1 MKFTD
6 VQRTLRP
13 RASIP
18 NATVICTAARQ
29 GRALALALGCC
40 LAGLPAT
47 SAESPPRE
55 IRLDL
60 AQVKTPVDR
69 FFALSVGADYPG
81 TLRRDDSL
89 AQLKTAVDELG
100 FRSVRF
106 HALFHDV
113 MGVVKVEGGRT
124 TYDFS
129 AIDTLYDKMLAN
141 GIRPFVELGFTP
153 EALATS
159 PQTIFYW
166 KGNTSHPQR
175 EGWVALVD
183 AFVRHLRERYGAD
196 EVRRWPFEVWNEP
209 NLDGFW
215 ERADQAAYF
224 ELYAATARAIK
235 HIDPGLK
242 VGGPSTAGAAWV
254 PEFLAFAKANA
265 VPVDFVTTHTYGV
278 DHGFLDEYGQDDRKL
293 SPNPDSIVGDVRRV
307 REQIQA
313 SAFPGLPLYIT
324 EWSTSYNPRDLVH
337 DSYISGPWILSKLR
351 ATRGLAQAMSYWTY
365 SDLFEEAGPPP
376 TPFHGGF
383 GLLTREGVRKPA
395 FFAYKYLHALRGHEI
410 PSTDAAVLAARDG
423 DSVATVVWDWQP
435 PDQSAEKATN
445 RGFFGRPLP
454 AVASRPLALSFEH
467 LPPGRYRLQLRRTG
481 FKANDAQTA
490 YLEMGS
496 PKALAPDQLRRL
508 QALTEDRPEVDRSVL
523 VGEGGSLRWTAAMRS
538 NDVVLVTLQRETA
551 KGAQVAAQPA
561 AGEREIQLNQVGFL
575 PGAAKWAAV
584 PEARAERFSVVDART
599 GATVFRGALGTPA
612 VWPLAHAAYRLADF
626 SALKAPGRY
635 RLKVEGL
642 PASPPFVIAA
652 DAYAALGAAS
662 LKAFYFNRAG
672 IALHARHA
680 GAYARPAGH
689 PDTEVLVHASAAGPG
704 RPEGA
709 VINAPK
715 GWYDAGDYNK
725 YIVNSG
731 ISTYTLL
738 AAWEHFPEHFRKQS
752 LDIPESGNALPDVL
766 DEALWNLEWMLAM
779 QDPAD
784 GGVYH
789 KLTNKGFDGAVMPH
803 QATTP
808 RYVVQKTTAAAL
820 NFAAVM
826 ATASRVFAAFERE
839 QPGLPARM
847 RTAAERAWQWARANP
862 AAVYRQPPDIH
873 TGGYDDDQLADEFAW
888 AAAELYISTRD
899 DAYLTAMQPD
909 KVSAGVPSWNSV
921 APLAWVSLA
930 HHRER
935 LTPAADRAL
944 IENRIRTQADALT
957 AAWRSSPYR
966 VSMQASDL
974 VWGSNAVALNQA
986 LMLVQGFR
994 LSGDRAQ
1001 LDAVQALLDH
1011 VLGRNPMGLSMVT
1024 GFGSRST
1031 QQPHHRPSMADGMA
1045 APVPGFLAGGANPGL
1060 QDRADCP
1067 KPYPSDVPA
1076 KAYLDHDCSYA
1087 SNEVAINWNA
1097 PLAYVSAALQA
1108 LTPATA
1114 PTTRP

>member
-1 MKFTD
+1 MRSAHLGRAVALAIACCLALPLATGAEA
-6 VQRTLRP
+6 TP
-13 RASIP
+13 RE
-18 NATVICTAARQ
+18 VKLD
-29 GRALALALGCC
+29 RALAK
-40 LAGLPAT
+40 
-47 SAESPPRE
+47 
-55 IRLDL
+55 
-60 AQVKTPVDR
+60 QPVDR
-69 FFALSVGADYPG
+69 FFDLAVGADFPG

-89 AQLKTAVDELG
+89 AQVKTAVDELG
-100 FRSVRF
+100 FRSIRF
-106 HALFHDV
+106 HALFHDA

-129 AIDTLYDKMLAN
+129 AIDKLYDGLLAR

-159 PQTIFYW
+159 KQTIFYW

-183 AFVRHLRERYGAD
+183 AFVRHVVQRYGIE

-224 ELYAATARAIK
+224 ALYADTARAIK
-235 HIDPGLK
+235 RIDAGIQ
-242 VGGPSTAGAAWV
+242 VGGPSTAGAAWI
-254 PEFLAFAKANA
+254 PEFLANAKANA

-278 DHGFLDEYGQDDRKL
+278 DHGFLDEYGEDDRKL

-337 DSYISGPWILSKLR
+337 DSYISAPWILAKLR

-395 FFAYKYLHALRGHEI
+395 FFAYKYLNALRGMEI
-410 PSTDAAVLAARDG
+410 PSSDPGVLAAADG
-423 DSVATVVWDWQP
+423 DTTTALVWDWQP

-445 RGFFGRPLP
+445 RSFFGRPVP
-454 AVASRPLALSFEH
+454 AAASRPVVLS
-467 LPPGRYRLQLRRTG
+467 LGGLQPGRYRLQLRRTG
-481 FKANDAQTA
+481 FEANDAQTA
-490 YLEMGS
+490 YLKMGS
-496 PKALAPDQLRRL
+496 PKALTPAQLKRL
-508 QALTEDRPEVDRSVL
+508 HALTADTPETDRVVEVRAD
-523 VGEGGSLRWTAAMRS
+523 GSWRDTVPMRS
-538 NDVVLVTLQRETA
+538 NDVVLVTLQPERVKAAAKPRED
-551 KGAQVAAQPA
+551 
-561 AGEREIQLNQVGFL
+561 REIQLNQVGFL
-575 PGAAKWAAV
+575 PGGAKWAAV
-584 PEARAERFSVVDART
+584 PEGPAQRFSVVDARS
-599 GATVFRGALGTPA
+599 GQVVFSGALGAPA
-612 VWPLAHAAYRLADF
+612 AWPAAHAAFQMADF
-626 SALKAPGRY
+626 SALKTPGRY
-635 RLKVEGL
+635 RLRVAGL
-642 PASPPFVIAA
+642 PDSAPFVVAP
-652 DAYAALGAAS
+652 DAYAALSAAS
-662 LKAFYFNRAG
+662 LKAFYFNRAST
-672 IALHARHA
+672 ALPPRHA
-680 GAYARPAGH
+680 GAYARPGGH
-689 PDTEVLVHASAAGPG
+689 ADTQVFVHASAAGPG
-704 RPEGA
+704 RPEGT
-709 VINAPK
+709 VISAPK

-731 ISTYTLL
+731 ITTYTLL
-738 AAWEHFPEHFRKQS
+738 AAWEHFPQHFRKQS
-752 LDIPESGNALPDVL
+752 LNIPESGNPLPDVL

-789 KLTNKGFDGAVMPH
+789 KLTDKGFDGAVMPH
-803 QATTP
+803 QTGNA

-826 ATASRVFAAFERE
+826 ATASRVFQPFERE
-839 QPGLPARM
+839 LPGLSARM
-847 RTAAERAWQWARANP
+847 RAAAERAWQWARANP
-862 AAVYRQPPDIH
+862 AVIYRQPPDVK
-873 TGGYDDDQLADEFAW
+873 TGGYDDDKLADEFAW

-899 DAYLTAMQPD
+899 DAYLAAMQPD
-909 KVSAGVPSWNSV
+909 KVASGVPGWNSV

-930 HHRER
+930 HHRSR
-935 LTPAADRAL
+935 LTPAADRTL
-944 IENRIRTQADALT
+944 IEGRIRALAEALA

-966 VSMQASDL
+966 ISMQANDL

-994 LSGDRAQ
+994 LTGERSQ
-1001 LDAVQALLDH
+1001 LDAAQALLDH
-1011 VLGRNPMGLSMVT
+1011 VLGRNALGLSMVT
-1024 GFGSRST
+1024 GFGTRST
-1031 QQPHHRPSMADGMA
+1031 QQPHHRPSMADGID
-1045 APVPGFLAGGANPGL
+1045 APVPGFLAGGPNPGL
-1060 QDRADCP
+1060 HDRANCP
-1067 KPYPSDVPA
+1067 VPYPSDVPA

-1108 LTPATA
+1108 LTPRTA
-1114 PTTRP
+1114 PTARP